1 MPQLILLDSSH
12 QYEHTLR
19 ELDLWVPAMD
29 PQSIMLLHD
38 TSAYARTWDQRGM
51 GGVQQALDDWL
62 PKHAKEV
69 SFMSLNR
76 RVGEPGV
83 EPPFV
88 YQDGCGLGILQKL

>member
-19 ELDLWVPAMD
+19 ELELWVPAMD
-29 PQSIMLLHD
+29 SQTIMLLHD
-38 TSAYARTWDQRGM
+38 SSTFARNWDKEGT

-62 PKHAKEV
+62 RGRKDVA
-69 SFMSLNR
+69 FFSLNR

-83 EPPFV
+83 TPDLV